1 MATTSRIPAQGSPNQ
16 DKTSRVLTNALQT
29 PTFASTLAL
38 VFTEFYTLVT
48 LAVTGA
54 ITINFGVGSA
64 TLPPYVGD
72 TAEFLF
78 TNGTAGSITVTL
90 GTGTLVT
97 ATTIVIPAGKTANI
111 SFMFNGASWVE
122 QSRAITI

>member
-16 DKTSRVLTNALQT
+16 DTTSAVLTNAFQT

-38 VFTEFYTLVT
+38 VFNAFYTIVS

-54 ITINFGVGSA
+54 ITINLGVGSA

-72 TAEFLF
+72 EILFLW
-78 TNGTAGSITVTL
+78 TNGTGGSITVTI
-90 GTGTLVT
+90 GTGALVT
-97 ATTIVIPAGKTANI
+97 AGTIVIPAGKTGNL
-111 SFMFNGASWVE
+111 SLVFNGAAWVE
-122 QSRAITI
+122 QARAITV